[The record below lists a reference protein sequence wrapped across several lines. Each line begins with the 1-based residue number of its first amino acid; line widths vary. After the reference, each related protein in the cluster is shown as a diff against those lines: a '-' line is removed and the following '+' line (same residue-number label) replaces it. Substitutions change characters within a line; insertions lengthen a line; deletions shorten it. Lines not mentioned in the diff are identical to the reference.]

1 MLWPI
6 IGPVLASSGHR
17 AGQGDQMLSPLGGPT
32 LEEQSLVPQ
41 VRAVLS
47 SSPVA
52 DTTEETSSL
61 AGEWIDLAS
70 PMGVV
75 ELSCLKP

>member
-1 MLWPI
+1 MLWPM

-52 DTTEETSSL
+52 DTTEETL
-61 AGEWIDLAS
+61 LQVNGLIWHLRW
-70 PMGVV
+70 
-75 ELSCLKP
+75 ELWSFHV